1 LVVPRIRNGGR
12 HQQSAFIYDGSGV
25 GVNPHDLVAPSAIT
39 SSNPYPPSEIDF
51 DHLKHVIIGG
61 AAWALAIVC
70 VAAFAIVAW
79 RLRSSATYE
88 QCFGAAAGRVRWRL
102 WAVFG
107 WPRVAKACGLSAS
120 ERVYRE
126 NSEGKTTTK
135 TVWIHPR
142 LLHVGTSGHCL
153 RITVRARIGQTVDDL
168 ENAAPAIR
176 DAVGAHS
183 ARSVVVAP
191 GTVRMEFVMRQHLAT
206 PNNAQTPRQL
216 MTTAVRLGRCEN
228 GSTWTLRIAG
238 RHTLAVGCTG
248 SGKGSIFWGIAG
260 GFGPAVQAGSV
271 RLVAIDLKY
280 GVEVSIGASLFTKVV
295 TTDADA
301 VKTLAA
307 LEELMDARGRRMAGR
322 EREHTPTV
330 SVPLVVLLIDEL
342 AGVTAY
348 MSDPA
353 LRKQAGASLARILT
367 KGRALGIV
375 VVAFLQD
382 PRKEVLPMR
391 GLFTQTIALR
401 LRSRDEVAMV
411 LGDGL
416 ADTAPA
422 HRISPDLP
430 GTGYV
435 LEEDGATLR
444 VRADYWPDT
453 LIRTVATRYTSTIPK
468 RGK

>member
-1 LVVPRIRNGGR
+1 VARRGGWHR
-12 HQQSAFIYDGSGV
+12 F
-25 GVNPHDLVAPSAIT
+25 
-39 SSNPYPPSEIDF
+39 
-51 DHLKHVIIGG
+51 
-61 AAWALAIVC
+61 AALTV
-70 VAAFAIVAW
+70 W
-79 RLRSSATYE
+79 RLYSPATYG
-88 QCFGAAAGRVRWRL
+88 QYVATPARQARWLL
-102 WAVFG
+102 WAVIS

-120 ERVYRE
+120 ERVKRTDSQG
-126 NSEGKTTTK
+126 NTTTK
-135 TVWIHPR
+135 RVWTHPR
-142 LLHVGTSGHCL
+142 LLGLSTSGGCL
-153 RITVRARIGQTVDDL
+153 RLTVRTRTGQTVDDL
-168 ENAAPAIR
+168 ENAVSAIR

-183 ARSVVVAP
+183 TRSVVVAP
-191 GTVRMEFVMRQHLAT
+191 GTVRMEFVMHQHLAT
-206 PNNAQTPRQL
+206 TTNAQTPAQV
-216 MTTAVRLGRCEN
+216 MTSAVRLGRCEN
-228 GSTWTLRIAG
+228 GSPWTLRIEG
-238 RHTLAVGCTG
+238 RHTLTVGCTG

-271 RLVAIDLKY
+271 HLVAIDLKY
-280 GVEVSIGASLFTKVV
+280 GLEVSIGASLFTKLA
-295 TTDADA
+295 TTEADA

-307 LEELMDARGRRMAGR
+307 LEQLMDTRGRRMAGR
-322 EREHTPTV
+322 AREHTPTP
-330 SVPLVVLLIDEL
+330 SAPLVVLLIDEL

-353 LRKQAGASLARILT
+353 LRKQAAASLARILT

-416 ADTAPA
+416 ADAAPA

-435 LEEDGATLR
+435 IEEDGATLR

-453 LIRTVATRYTSTIPK
+453 LIRTVATQYTPTTPK
-468 RGK
+468 NGT